1 MGNKIS
7 RRQLLRTG
15 ALLAGGL
22 PIAGGLLGKAQ
33 ASPIY
38 APDTGMSSIR
48 TEREI
53 ALNAPADL
61 KARLFANENPFG
73 PSDKAKKAI
82 IDAMPK
88 SYQYP
93 FMYLKDLYQK
103 IADYEGVTPD
113 NILMAAGSSP
123 LLQAAAICFSIRRA

>member
-15 ALLAGGL
+15 ALIAGGL
-22 PIAGGLLGKAQ
+22 PMASGLFAKAQ

-38 APDTGMSSIR
+38 PSGEGVIVPGSRGWA
-48 TEREI
+48 EREI

-82 IDAMPK
+82 MDAMPK

-93 FMYLKDLYQK
+93 FMFLQNIYQQ
-103 IADYEGVTPD
+103 IAEHEGIRPE
-113 NILMAAGSSP
+113 NILMGAGSS
-123 LLQAAAICFSIRRA
+123 